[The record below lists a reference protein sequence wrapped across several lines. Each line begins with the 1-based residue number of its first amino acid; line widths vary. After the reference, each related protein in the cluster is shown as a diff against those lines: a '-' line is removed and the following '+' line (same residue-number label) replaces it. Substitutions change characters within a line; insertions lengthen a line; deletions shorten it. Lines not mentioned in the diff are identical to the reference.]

1 MSGEEKNR
9 QSHRGKAFHQ
19 LGELLHGALKR

>member
-1 MSGEEKNR
+1 MSGEEKNC

-19 LGELLHGALKR
+19 LGELLRDALKR